1 MKENSDS
8 RSLFR
13 FKQFS
18 LENNVAGLKIGTDG
32 VLLGA
37 WAQPGESLT
46 IWDIGTG
53 TGVIALMLAQRSDAV
68 ITGFEIDPHAA
79 SVAASNFR
87 NSPWADRMKII
98 EGDAVEMTKNLD
110 PADIIISNPPYYTA
124 DGAIPAKGQQRDM
137 ARRNSRLSFKN
148 VIEIAAHK
156 LSPTG
161 SLFLVSPES
170 SRSTIEWE
178 AAINDLKLRRL
189 TSVRTKTTASP
200 TRLLW
205 HFSRL
210 GGPLLTDSLAI
221 RTGEG
226 DYTPEYISLT
236 KDYYLQF

>member
-1 MKENSDS
+1 MKEYSDN

-37 WAQPGESLT
+37 WSQTGESLS

-53 TGVIALMLAQRSDAV
+53 TGVIALMLAQRSDAL

-87 NSPWADRMKII
+87 NSPWAGRMKII
-98 EGDAVEMTKNLD
+98 EGDAVEMTKYLD

-124 DGAIPAKGQQRDM
+124 DGAIPAKGHQRDM

-148 VIEIAAHK
+148 VIEIAARK

-170 SRSTIEWE
+170 SRDTIEWE

-189 TSVRTKTTASP
+189 TSVKTKATASP